1 MIRDSNESTCWTLL
15 PETCLPLYACNLR
28 WDKPACIIIIW
39 CFDFCWCNLSND
51 SNPMNIVMFWWQT
64 VLVWNKNAAIA
75 TKMMSFITQLKLDT
89 VEKLSSPIFCCLSV
103 CQASVTP
110 DQIST
115 FSNIYTHTST
125 LLTQYN
131 LILSST
137 ELYWPSTTMYQPV
150 PPHTD
155 PVPPSISHYRPK
167 LTQFHQVLPHTD
179 PVTPST
185 GQYRPIL
192 SQFHQVPTIT
202 VL

>member
-1 MIRDSNESTCWTLL
+1 M
-15 PETCLPLYACNLR
+15 LYVHC
-28 WDKPACIIIIW
+28 
-39 CFDFCWCNLSND
+39 
-51 SNPMNIVMFWWQT
+51 V
-64 VLVWNKNAAIA
+64 
-75 TKMMSFITQLKLDT
+75 TQLKLDT
-89 VEKLSSPIFCCLSV
+89 GEKLSSTIFCCLCVSE
-103 CQASVTP
+103 ASVSP

-115 FSNIYTHTST
+115 FSNIYRHTSP

-137 ELYWPSTTMYQPV
+137 ELYRPSTTMYQPV

-179 PVTPST
+179 PVTPTT

-202 VL
+202 ALY

>member
-1 MIRDSNESTCWTLL
+1 M
-15 PETCLPLYACNLR
+15 
-28 WDKPACIIIIW
+28 
-39 CFDFCWCNLSND
+39 
-51 SNPMNIVMFWWQT
+51 
-64 VLVWNKNAAIA
+64 
-75 TKMMSFITQLKLDT
+75 
-89 VEKLSSPIFCCLSV
+89 

-110 DQIST
+110 DVIST
-115 FSNIYTHTST
+115 FSNINRHKSP

-202 VL
+202 VLYWPCTQLHHLVSRKAQLSQLDLVSCVFFWNFSLVGGEGGCDQVCLISLPKRGLSHSISSSSSLSSAAASSISPSTS